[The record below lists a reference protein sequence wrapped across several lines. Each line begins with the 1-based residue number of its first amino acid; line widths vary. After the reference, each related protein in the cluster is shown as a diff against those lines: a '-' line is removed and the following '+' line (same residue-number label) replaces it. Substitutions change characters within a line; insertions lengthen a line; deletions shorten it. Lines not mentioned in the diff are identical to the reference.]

1 MIKRSGKLLETRR
14 RRREELARDSDDEYE
29 GLEDLDGVVSSED
42 EASEEEAEAAATDA
56 AVASEGGLSLRGTR
70 VLLLGS
76 RGVTEKHR
84 VLMRDLGMLLP
95 QVRQESRMDPRDPP
109 RVINEIGELRSCNHA
124 MFLDCRRHTDLY
136 WDFARIPDGPTL
148 RFFVRE
154 LHTAD
159 ELNLTG
165 NCLRGSRALLSFS
178 KEFDTEP
185 RWRIAKTI
193 LGEIFAVPRLH
204 PRSKPFIDHVFM
216 FSVQGGL
223 VYFRNYQIVD
233 HGERRAQDR
242 HLVEVGPRFTLE
254 PVRFFENGFGGRII
268 YENYDFVSPNAVR
281 HLKRLEAIER
291 SARDLAQKKKGEEI
305 RAKARRV
312 PTELDT
318 LFN

>member
-29 GLEDLDGVVSSED
+29 GLEDLNGVVSSED
-42 EASEEEAEAAATDA
+42 EASEEEAEAAAADA
-56 AVASEGGLSLRGTR
+56 AVASEGGLSLQGTR

-84 VLMRDLGMLLP
+84 VLMRDLGLLLP

-178 KEFDTEP
+178 KEFETEP
-185 RWRIAKTI
+185 RWRIAKTV
-193 LGEIFAVPRLH
+193 LGEIFAVPRRH

-233 HGERRAQDR
+233 HGERRSEDR

-254 PVRFFENGFGGRII
+254 PVRFFESGFGGRII
-268 YENYDFVSPNAVR
+268 YENYDFVSPNATR
-281 HLKRLEAIER
+281 RMQRLKAIER
-291 SARDLAQKKKGEEI
+291 NARNAVQKKKGEEL
-305 RAKARRV
+305 REKARRV

-318 LFN
+318 LFK

>member
-1 MIKRSGKLLETRR
+1 M
-14 RRREELARDSDDEYE
+14 
-29 GLEDLDGVVSSED
+29 
-42 EASEEEAEAAATDA
+42 
-56 AVASEGGLSLRGTR
+56 
-70 VLLLGS
+70 
-76 RGVTEKHR
+76 
-84 VLMRDLGMLLP
+84 
-95 QVRQESRMDPRDPP
+95 
-109 RVINEIGELRSCNHA
+109 
-124 MFLDCRRHTDLY
+124 
-136 WDFARIPDGPTL
+136 
-148 RFFVRE
+148 
-154 LHTAD
+154 
-159 ELNLTG
+159 
-165 NCLRGSRALLSFS
+165 
-178 KEFDTEP
+178 
-185 RWRIAKTI
+185 
-193 LGEIFAVPRLH
+193 PRLH
-204 PRSKPFIDHVFM
+204 PRNKPFIDHVFM

-305 RAKARRV
+305 HAKARRV